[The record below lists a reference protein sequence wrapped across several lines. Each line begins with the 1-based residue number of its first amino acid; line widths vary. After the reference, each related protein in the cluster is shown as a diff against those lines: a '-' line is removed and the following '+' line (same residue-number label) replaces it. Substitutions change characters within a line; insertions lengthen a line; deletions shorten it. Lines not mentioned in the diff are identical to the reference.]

1 MKNVN
6 RVTKEEQ
13 DKATKEIRYAICKY
27 VEDNPDATIK
37 AIAEVMKTTAS
48 KIQYHCIQLEKS
60 KHLASKYKVIGRH
73 RVVIYRRTK
82 LDIDAPAQEEPK
94 PIVTEKSALEKATR
108 VIRLMDNPLPQP
120 EKSKKRVAV
129 HIGSGMSLFNN
140 Y

>member
-6 RVTKEEQ
+6 RVTKAEK
-13 DKATKEIRYAICKY
+13 DRATKEIRHSICKY
-27 VEDNPDATIK
+27 VEENPESTIID
-37 AIAEVMKTTAS
+37 IAESLKCTTA

-60 KHLASKYKVIGRH
+60 KHLSFKYKVMGKH
-73 RVVIYRRTK
+73 RFILYTRTE
-82 LDIDAPAQEEPK
+82 LDFDTP
-94 PIVTEKSALEKATR
+94 PIVEPVVPNEGKTALEKATR

-120 EKSKKRVAV
+120 EKSKKRVSV